1 MQNDLGF
8 KFLLYSRISRSMA
21 IIYMTLAS
29 PLYLSLINI
38 SLPNIGLIY
47 FGIMLFSSILS
58 LSLGFLGDR
67 IGFRKALMISELPPI
82 FGLFILWATTNI
94 YLITMAVIIGGIGG
108 IAGGLRGSFSPGLS
122 AFTANNYKDEKERVK
137 KLSLLNRTS
146 SIGSIIGAILLMMHS
161 ILQSFFGGVYAY
173 KILFLVAAFLM
184 LISLISLYFVQEN
197 ARPKKSTKIM
207 KKESMRYVVR
217 IAALNA
223 LNGSGLGL
231 SLPLLPLLFSI
242 AFGLPKETT
251 ALYIGLIYI
260 PSYVATA
267 LGSHVAH
274 KVRFKSGI
282 LAVASRARMLGGFLL
297 IVMGAV
303 FAMQYLGIFTFLP
316 LLGIAAFLYS
326 ARSFNAGIGS
336 PSIITVNIKGVHLE
350 DYGTAS
356 SIQGLSG
363 TLSQSSIGAGGY
375 LIEYALPLP
384 LFVGG
389 ALQLAAGYL
398 YPKLLGRYFEQIQK

>member
-1 MQNDLGF
+1 MKNDLGF

-47 FGIMLFSSILS
+47 LGIMVFSSVLS
-58 LSLGFLGDR
+58 LSLGVMGDR
-67 IGFRKALMISELPPI
+67 IGFRKTLMISELPPI
-82 FGLFILWATTNI
+82 LGLFILWLTTNV
-94 YLITMAVIIGGIGG
+94 YLITFAVIIGGIGG
-108 IAGGLRGSFSPGLS
+108 LAGGLRGSFSPGLS

-146 SIGSIIGAILLMMHS
+146 SIGSIIGAILLMSHS
-161 ILQSFFGGVYAY
+161 LLQSFFGGIYAY
-173 KILFLVAAFLM
+173 RILFLFAAILM
-184 LISLISLYFVQEN
+184 LFSLISLYFVQEN
-197 ARPKKSTKIM
+197 ARPKKSTRVM
-207 KKESMRYVVR
+207 KKESSRYVLR

-223 LNGSGLGL
+223 LNGSGLGI
-231 SLPLLPLLFSI
+231 SLPLLPLLFSL
-242 AFGLPKETT
+242 AFGLPKDTT

-260 PSYVATA
+260 PSYIATA
-267 LGSHVAH
+267 LGSHIAH
-274 KVRFKSGI
+274 KVHFKSGI
-282 LAVASRARMLGGFLL
+282 LAIASRTRMLAGLLL
-297 IVMGAV
+297 IAMGIV
-303 FAMQYLGIFTFLP
+303 FAMQYTKIFAFLP
-316 LLGIAAFLYS
+316 LLGIAALLYS
-326 ARSFNAGIGS
+326 IRSFNAGIGS
-336 PSIITVNIKGVHLE
+336 PSVITVNIKGVHVE

-363 TLSQSSIGAGGY
+363 TISQSSIGAGGY

-389 ALQLAAGYL
+389 ALQLASGFL
-398 YPKLLGRYFEQIQK
+398 YPKLLGRYFK

>member
-1 MQNDLGF
+1 MKNDLGF

-47 FGIMLFSSILS
+47 LGIMVFSSVLS
-58 LSLGFLGDR
+58 LSLGVMGDR
-67 IGFRKALMISELPPI
+67 IGFRKTLMISELPPI
-82 FGLFILWATTNI
+82 LGLFILWLTTNV
-94 YLITMAVIIGGIGG
+94 YLITFAVIIGGIGG
-108 IAGGLRGSFSPGLS
+108 LAGGLRGSFSPGLS

-146 SIGSIIGAILLMMHS
+146 SIGSIIGAILLMSHS
-161 ILQSFFGGVYAY
+161 LLQSFFGGVYAY
-173 KILFLVAAFLM
+173 RILFLFAAILM
-184 LISLISLYFVQEN
+184 LFSLISLYFVQEN
-197 ARPKKSTKIM
+197 ARPKKSTRVM
-207 KKESMRYVVR
+207 KKESSRYVLR

-223 LNGSGLGL
+223 LNGSGLGI
-231 SLPLLPLLFSI
+231 SLPLLPLLFSL
-242 AFGLPKETT
+242 AFGLPKDTT

-260 PSYVATA
+260 PSYIATA
-267 LGSHVAH
+267 LGSHIAH
-274 KVRFKSGI
+274 KVHFKSGI
-282 LAVASRARMLGGFLL
+282 LAIASRTRMLGGLLL
-297 IVMGAV
+297 IAMGIV
-303 FAMQYLGIFTFLP
+303 FAMQYTKIFAFLP
-316 LLGIAAFLYS
+316 LLGIAALLYS
-326 ARSFNAGIGS
+326 IRSFNAGIGS
-336 PSIITVNIKGVHLE
+336 PSVITVNIKGVHVE

-363 TLSQSSIGAGGY
+363 TISQSSIGAGGY

-389 ALQLAAGYL
+389 ALQLASGFL
-398 YPKLLGRYFEQIQK
+398 YPKLLGRYFK